1 MKIIEQSHEI
11 LAYDGLGLIELAGR
25 TCYKS
30 EDKVGCTLPD
40 EAPDCTWPTEDAM
53 WDEDMGCCA
62 QSDCLNHSAVRFTR
76 QLIRRGHGAMLEHGG
91 ATVKFITNRGV
102 THELVRHRVASFG
115 QESTRYV
122 KYDNV
127 EFVRPVWWAK
137 KPLGQKVWTAA
148 MKVTEWA
155 YRALLKIGWLPEE
168 ARDVLPNAL
177 KTEIV
182 VTANYREWRHILEL
196 RAIGT
201 TGKPHPQ
208 MRALMLPLLA
218 EFKEKLPAVFEDL
231 DV

>member
-1 MKIIEQSHEI
+1 
-11 LAYDGLGLIELAGR
+11 
-25 TCYKS
+25 
-30 EDKVGCTLPD
+30 
-40 EAPDCTWPTEDAM
+40 
-53 WDEDMGCCA
+53 
-62 QSDCLNHSAVRFTR
+62 
-76 QLIRRGHGAMLEHGG
+76 
-91 ATVKFITNRGV
+91 
-102 THELVRHRVASFG
+102 
-115 QESTRYV
+115 
-122 KYDNV
+122 
-127 EFVRPVWWAK
+127 
-137 KPLGQKVWTAA
+137 

-182 VTANYREWRHILEL
+182 VTANYREWRHILKL